1 MPKFYKLKDID
12 LWFLLSILGLC
23 IVGALTVFST
33 TFSRTEGTSP
43 LFWNHL
49 IFYGIGALLFSF
61 ISLINP
67 KRIKNLLII
76 GLTIIGTLGSL
87 VLVLLAGTEVY
98 GATRWID
105 LGFFSFQPSE
115 FAKVAIILVAAFCFG
130 VYKIKHTEK
139 LFDIYNT
146 QIVKYFDIKRILKS
160 DWLHKTVI
168 AFLFYTTTI
177 LLVIKQ
183 RSLGNSILI
192 SLIFFTVLLFRLK
205 ITIENLLLAIPLILG
220 IIISLIDAGNI
231 NSLYGLDTNFNFI
244 GLIVAIGILI
254 FLSNKL
260 KLNKILLFV
269 FLIIGLLIPLVLS
282 FAYNSILEPYQR
294 ERITTFLMPSSEASL
309 DEDFNRQMSVM
320 AVGSGRVFGKGFLN
334 GNIVNSGLLPF
345 AFTDFAFAGFAEQF
359 GFAGSLLII
368 LLYLILIIRMFLIY
382 KNADTDFNKLI
393 CIGTIALIFF
403 NFAQH
408 VAMNLGITPITGVPL
423 PLISYGGSSIVS
435 VFLALGLVNSV
446 NLHSKDSDVVV
457 ENLHKD
463 YGFYK

>member
-1 MPKFYKLKDID
+1 
-12 LWFLLSILGLC
+12 
-23 IVGALTVFST
+23 
-33 TFSRTEGTSP
+33 
-43 LFWNHL
+43 
-49 IFYGIGALLFSF
+49 
-61 ISLINP
+61 
-67 KRIKNLLII
+67 
-76 GLTIIGTLGSL
+76 
-87 VLVLLAGTEVY
+87 
-98 GATRWID
+98 
-105 LGFFSFQPSE
+105 
-115 FAKVAIILVAAFCFG
+115 
-130 VYKIKHTEK
+130 
-139 LFDIYNT
+139 
-146 QIVKYFDIKRILKS
+146 
-160 DWLHKTVI
+160 
-168 AFLFYTTTI
+168 
-177 LLVIKQ
+177 
-183 RSLGNSILI
+183 NSILI

-320 AVGSGRVFGKGFLN
+320 AVGSGRVFGKGFLS

-463 YGFYK
+463 YGF